1 MAVHTCQLVTYSR
14 CCHTGSIIISLAKAF
29 LLSLTVLQQL
39 DFQQISIKPVLSYL
53 YIEGATPP
61 PSDHGEFDDDEE
73 EADLLAMETNPSPIP
88 KVAPK
93 RLPSVRGRIIE
104 VLIMFSKTVK

>member
-1 MAVHTCQLVTYSR
+1 MAVCTCQLVSFSR
-14 CCHTGSIIISLAKAF
+14 YRFNYHFIGKGNSAE
-29 LLSLTVLQQL
+29 L
-39 DFQQISIKPVLSYL
+39 DCPAVALFFQQISIKPVLSYK
-53 YIEGATPP
+53 EGATPP

-93 RLPSVRGRIIE
+93 RLPSVRGRIIA
-104 VLIMFSKTVK
+104 V

>member
-1 MAVHTCQLVTYSR
+1 MAVRTCQLVTYSR
-14 CCHTGSIIISLAKAF
+14 YRHTGSIIISLAKAI

-39 DFQQISIKPVLSYL
+39 DFQQISIKPVLS

-93 RLPSVRGRIIE
+93 RLPSVRGRIIG
-104 VLIMFSKTVK
+104 F